1 MASRQ
6 GWAFAGLLLAVL
18 CWSGNALVAR
28 AFHEAIPPLTLA
40 FWRWTL
46 ATCLLL
52 PFVVRSIWT
61 HRATLR
67 AAGWRLLVVAALGI
81 SSYNS
86 LLYSAAQST
95 EAINLTLVNTCLPLF
110 TFIGGGLL
118 LGEWPARRAWFGM
131 AIAACGL
138 VYLISRGSWDAF
150 ANLAFKAGD
159 LIMLV
164 AVLVWALYTL
174 SLRRWSSFLQV
185 PPLTLLGVLMA
196 IGTPLI
202 LPFYLF
208 EFSQVGG
215 FTPSLTNLSVIAY
228 TAVFAS
234 LIAYLSWN
242 HGVKTVGAAKAAM
255 ATYLMP
261 VFTAILGWLLLGEGL
276 QLFHWIGG
284 GLIFAG
290 LLLAT
295 QVRAG
300 SPLLSQAKQSP
311 R

>member
-1 MASRQ
+1 MANRH

-28 AFHEAIPPLTLA
+28 AFHEAIPPLTLS
-40 FWRWTL
+40 FWRWFL

-52 PFVVRSIWT
+52 PFVARSIWA
-61 HRATLR
+61 HRASLR
-67 AAGWRLLVVAALGI
+67 AAGWRLPIVAALGI
-81 SSYNS
+81 STYNS

-118 LGEWPARRAWFGM
+118 LNEWPARRAWFGM
-131 AIAACGL
+131 AIAAGGL
-138 VYLISRGSWDAF
+138 IYLISRGSWEAF
-150 ANLAFKAGD
+150 TSLSFQTGD

-164 AVLVWALYTL
+164 AVLIWALYTL
-174 SLRRWSSFLQV
+174 LLRRWAAYLQL
-185 PPLTLLGVLMA
+185 PSLTLLGVLML
-196 IGTPLI
+196 IGMPLI

-208 EFSQVGG
+208 ELSHVGG
-215 FTPSLTNLSVIAY
+215 FTPTPTNLAVIAY
-228 TAVFAS
+228 TAIFAS
-234 LIAYLSWN
+234 LVAYLSWN

-261 VFTAILGWLLLGEGL
+261 VFTAILGWLVLDEGL
-276 QLFHWIGG
+276 QMFHWIGG

-290 LLLAT
+290 LFLAT
-295 QVRAG
+295 RPTARA
-300 SPLLSQAKQSP
+300 AI

>member
-1 MASRQ
+1 MMQHR
-6 GWAFAGLLLAVL
+6 GWAIAGLLLAVL
-18 CWSGNALVAR
+18 CWAGNALVAR
-28 AFHEAIPPLTLA
+28 AFHEAIPPLSLA
-40 FWRWTL
+40 FWRWAL

-52 PFVVRSIWT
+52 PFVASSIWA
-61 HRATLR
+61 HRAALR
-67 AAGWRLLVVAALGI
+67 LAGWRLLIIAALGV

-95 EAINLTLVNTCLPLF
+95 PAINLTLVNTCLPLF

-118 LGEWPARRAWFGM
+118 LGEWPPRRAWFGM
-131 AIAACGL
+131 AIAAGGL
-138 VYLISRGSWDAF
+138 VYLISRGSWAAF
-150 ANLAFKAGD
+150 TGLAFKPGD

-174 SLRRWSSFLQV
+174 SLRRWAGFLQV

-196 IGTPLI
+196 LGTPLI
-202 LPFYLF
+202 LPFYLI
-208 EFSQVGG
+208 ELSQVGG
-215 FTPSLTNLSVIAY
+215 FTPSPANLSVIAY

-234 LIAYLSWN
+234 LVAYLSWN
-242 HGVKTVGAAKAAM
+242 HGVKAVGAAKASM
-255 ATYLMP
+255 ATYMMP

-295 QVRAG
+295 RTTARHAAG
-300 SPLLSQAKQSP
+300 
-311 R
+311 

>member
-52 PFVVRSIWT
+52 PFVARSIWK

-110 TFIGGGLL
+110 TFVGGGLL

-300 SPLLSQAKQSP
+300 SPLLSQVKQSP

>member
-1 MASRQ
+1 MDNRNI
-6 GWAFAGLLLAVL
+6 WAVAGLLLAVL

-28 AFHEAIPPLTLA
+28 AFHDAIPPLTLA
-40 FWRWTL
+40 FWRWAL
-46 ATCLLL
+46 ASCLLL
-52 PFVVRSIWT
+52 PFVARSIWE

-67 AAGWRLLVVAALGI
+67 IASWRLPVIAALGV

-118 LGEWPARRAWFGM
+118 LSEWPARRAWFGM
-131 AIAACGL
+131 AVAAGGL
-138 VYLISRGSWDAF
+138 IYLISRGSWAAF
-150 ANLAFKAGD
+150 SSLSFQTGD
-159 LIMLV
+159 LIMLL
-164 AVLVWALYTL
+164 AVVVWALYTL
-174 SLRRWSSFLQV
+174 LLRRWGRYLQL
-185 PPLTLLGVLMA
+185 PPLTLLGVLML
-196 IGTPLI
+196 IGMPMI

-208 EFSQVGG
+208 ELNQVGG
-215 FTPSLTNLSVIAY
+215 FSPTPTNLAVIAY
-228 TAVFAS
+228 TAIFAS
-234 LIAYLSWN
+234 LVAYLSWN

-261 VFTAILGWLLLGEGL
+261 VFTACLGWLVLGEGL

-295 QVRAG
+295 RPAT
-300 SPLLSQAKQSP
+300 PMAI

>member
-1 MASRQ
+1 MGTRQ

-18 CWSGNALVAR
+18 CWAGNALVAR
-28 AFHEAIPPLTLA
+28 AFHDEIPPLSLA

-52 PFVVRSIWT
+52 PFVARSIWT

-67 AAGWRLLVVAALGI
+67 AAGWRLPVVAALGV

-86 LLYSAAQST
+86 LLYTAAQST

-118 LGEWPARRAWFGM
+118 LGEWPARRAWFGLSV
-131 AIAACGL
+131 AAGGL
-138 VYLISRGSWDAF
+138 VYLISRGSWEAF
-150 ANLAFKAGD
+150 ANFAFKAGD
-159 LIMLV
+159 LIMLA

-174 SLRRWSSFLQV
+174 SLRRWAGFLQV
-185 PPLTLLGVLMA
+185 PPLTLLGVLMLL
-196 IGTPLI
+196 GTPLI
-202 LPFYLF
+202 LPFYLV
-208 EFSQVGG
+208 ELSHVGG
-215 FTPSLTNLSVIAY
+215 FAPSLTNLSVIAY
-228 TAVFAS
+228 TAIFAS
-234 LIAYLSWN
+234 LVAYLSWN
-242 HGVKTVGAAKAAM
+242 HGVKIVGAAKASM

-276 QLFHWIGG
+276 QPFHWIGG

-295 QVRAG
+295 RTTVRSA
-300 SPLLSQAKQSP
+300 A

>member
-150 ANLAFKAGD
+150 ANLAFKTGD

-208 EFSQVGG
+208 EYSQGGG

>member
-1 MASRQ
+1 MVARQ

-28 AFHEAIPPLTLA
+28 AFHDAIPPLTLA
-40 FWRWTL
+40 FWRWVL

-52 PFVVRSIWT
+52 PFVARSAWV

-67 AAGWRLLVVAALGI
+67 AAGWRLPIIAALGI

-131 AIAACGL
+131 AIAAGGL
-138 VYLISRGSWDAF
+138 IYLISRGSWAAF
-150 ANLAFKAGD
+150 TGLAFKAGD

-174 SLRRWSSFLQV
+174 LLRRWAGFLQI
-185 PPLTLLGVLMA
+185 PPLTLLGVLML

-202 LPFYLF
+202 MPFYLL
-208 EFSQVGG
+208 EFSRVGG
-215 FTPSLTNLSVIAY
+215 FTPTPTNLSAIAY
-228 TAVFAS
+228 TAIFAS
-234 LIAYLSWN
+234 LIAYLTWN

-255 ATYLMP
+255 ATYMMP
-261 VFTAILGWLLLGEGL
+261 VFTAILGWLVLGEGL
-276 QLFHWIGG
+276 QMFHWIGG

-295 QVRAG
+295 RPA
-300 SPLLSQAKQSP
+300 A
-311 R
+311 RMAIR

>member
-1 MASRQ
+1 MDGRQ

-28 AFHEAIPPLTLA
+28 AFHDAIPPLTLS
-40 FWRWTL
+40 FWRWVL

-52 PFVVRSIWT
+52 PFVARSIWT

-67 AAGWRLLVVAALGI
+67 AAGWRLPVIAALGI

-295 QVRAG
+295 QVRVG

>member
-1 MASRQ
+1 MESRQ
-6 GWAFAGLLLAVL
+6 GWAIGGLLLAVL

-28 AFHEAIPPLTLA
+28 AFHDAIPPLTLA
-40 FWRWTL
+40 FWRWAL

-52 PFVVRSIWT
+52 PFVARSIWT
-61 HRATLR
+61 HRAALR
-67 AAGWRLLVVAALGI
+67 AASWRLPVIAALGV

-150 ANLAFKAGD
+150 TGLAFKAGD
-159 LIMLV
+159 LIMLL

-174 SLRRWSSFLQV
+174 SLRRWAGFLQV

-196 IGTPLI
+196 IGTPFI

-208 EFSQVGG
+208 ELSQVGG
-215 FTPSLTNLSVIAY
+215 FEPSPINLSVIAY

-234 LIAYLSWN
+234 LVAYLSWN

-295 QVRAG
+295 RTTARSAV
-300 SPLLSQAKQSP
+300 SNQATQGP

>member
-1 MASRQ
+1 MGPRQ
-6 GWAFAGLLLAVL
+6 GWAVAGLLLAVL
-18 CWSGNALVAR
+18 CWAGNALVAR
-28 AFHEAIPPLTLA
+28 AFHDEIPPLSLA
-40 FWRWTL
+40 FWRWVL

-52 PFVVRSIWT
+52 PFVTRSIWT

-67 AAGWRLLVVAALGI
+67 AAGWRLPVIAALGV

-118 LGEWPARRAWFGM
+118 LSEWPARRAWFGLG
-131 AIAACGL
+131 IAAMGL
-138 VYLISRGSWDAF
+138 VYLISRGSWEAF
-150 ANLAFKAGD
+150 ASLAFKTGD

-174 SLRRWSSFLQV
+174 SLRRWANFLQV
-185 PPLTLLGVLMA
+185 PPLTLLGALMA

-208 EFSQVGG
+208 EFSHVGG
-215 FTPSLTNLSVIAY
+215 FTPSLINLSVIAY
-228 TAVFAS
+228 TAIFAS
-234 LIAYLSWN
+234 LVAYLSWN

-276 QLFHWIGG
+276 QMFHWVGG

-295 QVRAG
+295 RPVTRMAI
-300 SPLLSQAKQSP
+300 

>member
-1 MASRQ
+1 MANRH

-28 AFHEAIPPLTLA
+28 AFHEAIPPLTLS
-40 FWRWTL
+40 FWRWVL

-52 PFVVRSIWT
+52 PFVGRSIWA
-61 HRATLR
+61 HRAALR
-67 AAGWRLLVVAALGI
+67 AAGWRLPIVAALGI

-118 LGEWPARRAWFGM
+118 LNEWPARRAWFGM
-131 AIAACGL
+131 AIAAGGL
-138 VYLISRGSWDAF
+138 MYLISRGSWEAF
-150 ANLAFKAGD
+150 TSLSFQTGD

-174 SLRRWSSFLQV
+174 LLRRWAAYLRL
-185 PPLTLLGVLMA
+185 PPLTLLGVLML
-196 IGTPLI
+196 IGMPLI

-208 EFSQVGG
+208 ELSHVGG
-215 FTPSLTNLSVIAY
+215 FALTPINLAVIGY
-228 TAVFAS
+228 TAIFAS
-234 LIAYLSWN
+234 LVAYLSWN

-261 VFTAILGWLLLGEGL
+261 VFTAILGWLVLGEGL
-276 QLFHWIGG
+276 QTFHWIGG

-295 QVRAG
+295 RPTTRA
-300 SPLLSQAKQSP
+300 AI

>member
-1 MASRQ
+1 MGTRQ

-18 CWSGNALVAR
+18 CWAGNALVAR
-28 AFHEAIPPLTLA
+28 AFHDQIPPLSLA
-40 FWRWTL
+40 FWRWSL

-52 PFVVRSIWT
+52 PFVARSIWT

-67 AAGWRLLVVAALGI
+67 AAGWRLPVIAALGV

-86 LLYSAAQST
+86 LLYTAAQST

-118 LGEWPARRAWFGM
+118 LGEWPARRAWFGLSV
-131 AIAACGL
+131 AAGGL
-138 VYLISRGSWDAF
+138 VYLISRGSWEAF
-150 ANLAFKAGD
+150 ANLAFKTGD
-159 LIMLV
+159 LIMLA

-174 SLRRWSSFLQV
+174 SLRRWAGFLSV
-185 PPLTLLGVLMA
+185 PPLTLLGVLMLL
-196 IGTPLI
+196 GTPLI
-202 LPFYLF
+202 LPFYLV
-208 EFSQVGG
+208 ELSHAGG

-234 LIAYLSWN
+234 LVAYLSWN
-242 HGVKTVGAAKAAM
+242 HGVKIVGAAKASM

-261 VFTAILGWLLLGEGL
+261 VFTAILGWLLLDEGL

-295 QVRAG
+295 RTTVRRAT
-300 SPLLSQAKQSP
+300 

>member
-1 MASRQ
+1 MGTRQ

-18 CWSGNALVAR
+18 CWAGNALVAR
-28 AFHEAIPPLTLA
+28 AFHDEIPPLSLA

-52 PFVVRSIWT
+52 PFVARSIWT

-67 AAGWRLLVVAALGI
+67 AAGWRLPVVAALGV

-86 LLYSAAQST
+86 LLYTAAQST

-118 LGEWPARRAWFGM
+118 LGEWPARRAWFGLG
-131 AIAACGL
+131 IAAVGL

-150 ANLAFKAGD
+150 TSLAFKPGD
-159 LIMLV
+159 LIMLA

-174 SLRRWSSFLQV
+174 SLRRWAGFLQV
-185 PPLTLLGVLMA
+185 PPLTLLGVLMLL
-196 IGTPLI
+196 GTPLI
-202 LPFYLF
+202 LPFYLV
-208 EFSQVGG
+208 ELSNVGG
-215 FTPSLTNLSVIAY
+215 FAPTPTNLSVIAY

-234 LIAYLSWN
+234 LVAYLSWN
-242 HGVKTVGAAKAAM
+242 HGVKIVGAAKASM

-276 QLFHWIGG
+276 QVFHWIGG

-295 QVRAG
+295 RTTVRSAV
-300 SPLLSQAKQSP
+300 

>member
-1 MASRQ
+1 MTQRH

-28 AFHEAIPPLTLA
+28 AFHEAIPPLTLS
-40 FWRWTL
+40 FWRWVL

-52 PFVVRSIWT
+52 PFVARSIWA
-61 HRATLR
+61 HRAALR
-67 AAGWRLLVVAALGI
+67 AASWRLPIIAALGI

-110 TFIGGGLL
+110 TFIGAGLL

-131 AIAACGL
+131 AIAAGGL
-138 VYLISRGSWDAF
+138 IYLISRGSWAAF
-150 ANLAFKAGD
+150 TGLAFKTGD

-174 SLRRWSSFLQV
+174 SLRRWAVFLQV
-185 PPLTLLGVLMA
+185 PPLTLLGVLMLV
-196 IGTPLI
+196 GMPMI

-208 EFSQVGG
+208 ELSQLGG
-215 FTPSLTNLSVIAY
+215 FTPTPTNLAVIAY
-228 TAVFAS
+228 TAIFAS
-234 LIAYLSWN
+234 LVAYLTWN

-261 VFTAILGWLLLGEGL
+261 VFTAILGWLVLGEGL
-276 QLFHWIGG
+276 QVFHWIGG

-295 QVRAG
+295 QTNVRSAV
-300 SPLLSQAKQSP
+300 

>member
-1 MASRQ
+1 MANRN
-6 GWAFAGLLLAVL
+6 GWAMAGLLLAVL

-28 AFHEAIPPLTLA
+28 AFHDAIPPLTLS

-52 PFVVRSIWT
+52 PFVARSIWT

-67 AAGWRLLVVAALGI
+67 AAGWRLPVVAALGI

-110 TFIGGGLL
+110 AFIGGGLL

-131 AIAACGL
+131 TIAAGGL

-150 ANLAFKAGD
+150 ANLAFKTGD

-202 LPFYLF
+202 LPFYLY
-208 EFSQVGG
+208 ELSHVGG

-295 QVRAG
+295 QTRVRSAI
-300 SPLLSQAKQSP
+300 S